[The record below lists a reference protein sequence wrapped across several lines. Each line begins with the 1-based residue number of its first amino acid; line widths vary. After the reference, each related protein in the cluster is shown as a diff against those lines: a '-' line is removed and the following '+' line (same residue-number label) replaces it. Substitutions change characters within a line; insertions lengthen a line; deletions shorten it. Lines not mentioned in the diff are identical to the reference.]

1 LVFSFTWQGKLRQ
14 ILVKIQS
21 KGGQPSTCT
30 LRLLAPKAKGAWK
43 SLSGDV
49 SLIGSNGLS
58 LLNNPHGMT
67 QWGNVLYFADYETR
81 NIVMLGAN
89 ELKGMEGDYTPV
101 NTPYPLGDDALLPTT
116 AKGQAIIA
124 MNHRL
129 FALFLNTDTE
139 AETHAPGILTRMI
152 ITSGG
157 VPAYEVQTLVGL
169 NPQAIIPVNDGSNT
183 QLLIP
188 AIGGDQAYDGST
200 NGTASNIC
208 VVPALDTT
216 WPSPAQQVVTGDEY
230 TPGKPPLSYD
240 IHGIAAAMRGLGSMM
255 YILTQVY
262 EDGSDKASWQI
273 YQCTV
278 GDFLSLIKPTPPS
291 PITTLSGAVQA
302 GRLKVVDQGSIT
314 NVTYEGLYFWDLL
327 YEQYPGVGDTG
338 DRLWIAFGTAI
349 LVTRAAAGTY
359 GSPTSTA
366 DSAVLQPFALYGY
379 NGGVNINCID
389 LTIDVVNQTKREVS
403 LKHGMRASRAPR
415 AGNAVDK

>member
-1 LVFSFTWQGKLRQ
+1 
-14 ILVKIQS
+14 
-21 KGGQPSTCT
+21 
-30 LRLLAPKAKGAWK
+30 
-43 SLSGDV
+43 
-49 SLIGSNGLS
+49 
-58 LLNNPHGMT
+58 MT
-67 QWGNVLYFADYETR
+67 QWGNVLYFADYETK

-89 ELKGMEGDYTPV
+89 ELKGMEGNYTPV
-101 NTPYPLGDDALLPTT
+101 NTPFPLGDEAGLPPN

-129 FALFLNTDTE
+129 FALYLDTDTS
-139 AETHAPGILTRMI
+139 AEGHANGILTRMV

-157 VPAYEVQTLVGL
+157 VPSYETKTLVGR
-169 NPQAIIPVNDGSNT
+169 NPQAIIPVNDGTKT

-188 AIGGDQAYDGST
+188 AIGGVQAYDGST
-200 NGTASNIC
+200 NGVQSDIRVVDALGTWSASTLAKI
-208 VVPALDTT
+208 
-216 WPSPAQQVVTGDEY
+216 TGDDY
-230 TPGKPPLSYD
+230 TPPTPPAPPAPTAYD
-240 IHGIAAAMRGLGSMM
+240 IHGIAAAMRGPGSMM
-255 YILTQVY
+255 YIMSQIY
-262 EDGSDKASWQI
+262 EDGSDKAEWRI
-273 YQCTV
+273 YQGTV
-278 GDFLSLIKPTPPS
+278 GAFLNYAGG
-291 PITTLSGAVQA
+291 TLTEAVDA
-302 GRLKVVDQGSIT
+302 GVLTVVDKGSIE

-366 DSAVLQPFALYGY
+366 DSAVLQPYALYGY

-389 LTIDVVNQTKREVS
+389 LTIDVVNQTKREVF